1 METDMLRELLHDNK
15 HRSDTSDDA
24 NSSDSSFTYSTWLL
38 QGIYGTEKLEPCI
51 IHMNFIPALAVNEVI
66 AGTKV
71 TVVSE
76 QLTNGKSNK
85 LCTKYCHIIQE
96 ISCQLCPREH
106 G

>member
-1 METDMLRELLHDNK
+1 MATSRDIWNREAGAMHYTHEFYPSIGGK
-15 HRSDTSDDA
+15 RSH
-24 NSSDSSFTYSTWLL
+24 
-38 QGIYGTEKLEPCI
+38 C
-51 IHMNFIPALAVNEVI
+51 
-66 AGTKV
+66 GTKV

-85 LCTKYCHIIQE
+85 LCTKYCHIIQKE

>member
-1 METDMLRELLHDNK
+1 M
-15 HRSDTSDDA
+15 
-24 NSSDSSFTYSTWLL
+24 DSKWRNVTVEIVRNNVCW
-38 QGIYGTEKLEPCI
+38 KNC
-51 IHMNFIPALAVNEVI
+51 
-66 AGTKV
+66 GTKV

-85 LCTKYCHIIQE
+85 LCTKYCHIIQKE